1 MAQKHY
7 VPLECN
13 PDVFNELIHSLGVSE
28 AVGFHDVW
36 SLDEPD
42 LLALIP
48 RPCYALI
55 LAFPISPTYEQ
66 YRKDADKNLQD
77 DYYNGISGTS
87 KEQQLWFKQTIGN
100 ACGTMAALHATAN
113 SIPKDLIL
121 KGSAIDSFFES
132 AKPLNVVDRAKL
144 LEENG
149 SIEAAH
155 NSVGQQ
161 GDTEAPGAED
171 SVEFHYVCICK
182 NISTGHLLELDGRRK
197 GPIDHGLLPEGE
209 DVLGSQG
216 LDVVRGFLNR
226 EGESGAFSIIA
237 LA

>member
-1 MAQKHY
+1 MTQKHY

-13 PDVFNELIHSLGVSE
+13 PEVFNELIHSLGVSE

-36 SLDEPD
+36 SLDEPEM
-42 LLALIP
+42 LAMIP

-55 LAFPISPTYEQ
+55 LAFPISATYEQ
-66 YRKDADKNLQD
+66 YRKNADKELD
-77 DYYNGISGTS
+77 DGYYNDISGTD

-113 SIPKDLIL
+113 SIPKDLIVQ
-121 KGSAIDSFFES
+121 GSAIDRFFNS
-132 AKPLNVVDRAKL
+132 AKSLNVTNRAKL
-144 LEENG
+144 LEDDG

-155 NSVGQQ
+155 NAVGQQ
-161 GDTEAPGAED
+161 GDTEAPAAED
-171 SVEFHYVCICK
+171 NVEFHYVCICK
-182 NISTGHLLELDGRRK
+182 NITTGHLLELDGRRK
-197 GPIDHGLLPEGE
+197 GPIDLGPLPEGE
-209 DVLGSQG
+209 DVLGSKG
-216 LDVVRGFLNR
+216 LDVVRGFLAR